1 MNDSHEYRDKFD
13 ELHLC
18 VIIPT
23 FNNAKTLG
31 RIITNVLEYTSNILI
46 VNDGSTDNTEIVLK
60 SFPSL
65 TILTI
70 SKNEGKGNALR
81 KGFNKALSMG
91 FKYSITIDSDGQH
104 FATDIPLFIEKLE
117 RCPNAIIIG
126 ARNMDQ
132 SSVPSKSSFG
142 HKFSNFWFKVET
154 GITASD
160 TQSGFRL
167 YPLELLSD
175 IFFYTKKFEFEIE
188 VLVIAAW
195 KGIAIEFVP
204 VSVYYAPADERVS
217 HFKPIKDFTRISIL
231 NTILVII
238 SILYIKPRDYFR
250 KLFQKKKFQKIINE
264 HLFNKYESEL
274 LKSTSIAFG
283 IFMGIVPIW
292 GFQLIVAV
300 FFAILFRLNK
310 PLVIIAANISI
321 PPMIPFILYL
331 SYKMGVYGMGTRST
345 DLQFSN
351 QITMNTIR
359 QNGEQYLY
367 GSILLAVLAALI
379 FGIFSYIILKIF
391 KKRISLSR

>member
-31 RIITNVLEYTSNILI
+31 RIITNVLEYTSNLLI

-167 YPLELLSD
+167 YPLELLSW
-175 IFFYTKKFEFEIE
+175 
-188 VLVIAAW
+188 AA
-195 KGIAIEFVP
+195 
-204 VSVYYAPADERVS
+204 
-217 HFKPIKDFTRISIL
+217 
-231 NTILVII
+231 
-238 SILYIKPRDYFR
+238 PRSR
-250 KLFQKKKFQKIINE
+250 WWR
-264 HLFNKYESEL
+264 
-274 LKSTSIAFG
+274 TS
-283 IFMGIVPIW
+283 
-292 GFQLIVAV
+292 
-300 FFAILFRLNK
+300 
-310 PLVIIAANISI
+310 
-321 PPMIPFILYL
+321 
-331 SYKMGVYGMGTRST
+331 
-345 DLQFSN
+345 
-351 QITMNTIR
+351 
-359 QNGEQYLY
+359 
-367 GSILLAVLAALI
+367 
-379 FGIFSYIILKIF
+379 
-391 KKRISLSR
+391 

>member
-1 MNDSHEYRDKFD
+1 M
-13 ELHLC
+13 
-18 VIIPT
+18 
-23 FNNAKTLG
+23 
-31 RIITNVLEYTSNILI
+31 
-46 VNDGSTDNTEIVLK
+46 
-60 SFPSL
+60 
-65 TILTI
+65 
-70 SKNEGKGNALR
+70 
-81 KGFNKALSMG
+81 
-91 FKYSITIDSDGQH
+91 
-104 FATDIPLFIEKLE
+104 
-117 RCPNAIIIG
+117 
-126 ARNMDQ
+126 
-132 SSVPSKSSFG
+132 
-142 HKFSNFWFKVET
+142 
-154 GITASD
+154 
-160 TQSGFRL
+160 
-167 YPLELLSD
+167 
-175 IFFYTKKFEFEIE
+175 
-188 VLVIAAW
+188 
-195 KGIAIEFVP
+195 
-204 VSVYYAPADERVS
+204 
-217 HFKPIKDFTRISIL
+217 